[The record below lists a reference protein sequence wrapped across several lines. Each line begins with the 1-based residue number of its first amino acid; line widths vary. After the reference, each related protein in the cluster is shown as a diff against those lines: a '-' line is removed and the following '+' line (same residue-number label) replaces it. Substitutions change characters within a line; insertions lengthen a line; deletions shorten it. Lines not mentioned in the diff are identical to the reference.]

1 MFGVYFSANLVNDP
15 MMGSTRDGK
24 PVCNFLCAVNKGFR
38 KRNADGPTAYFVKVS
53 VWGSQGETCARFLK
67 KGRRV
72 MVRGTVSDMGVYV
85 GKTGKPGYNFNV
97 NADEVD
103 FMPGEATQEEIAAQA
118 EAEEQRR
125 AAATTEIPV
134 DEQSGFIEIDPTD
147 SLPF

>member
-15 MMGSTRDGK
+15 TMASTRDGK
-24 PVCNFLCAVNKGFR
+24 PLCNFMCAINKGFR
-38 KRNADGPTAYFVKVS
+38 KRNSDGPTAYFVKVS

-67 KGRRV
+67 KGGRV

-125 AAATTEIPV
+125 AAASTEIPV
-134 DEQSGFIEIDPTD
+134 DEQSGFIEIDPMDT
-147 SLPF
+147 LPF